1 MTRTNLVNPHMLL
14 INYKSTK
21 PSDRLSTGRLTH
33 TSLRGDLRVTY
44 ALTYTVLQVVPKE
57 LLLMQT
63 TNATVDNVPG
73 YQVIAYNTPETLPEP
88 YFEDCRVFGPEAV
101 MPHINP
107 DRPSLTSLMK
117 CIVSLY
123 LLIIRFTLLRI

>member
-1 MTRTNLVNPHMLL
+1 MA
-14 INYKSTK
+14 
-21 PSDRLSTGRLTH
+21 
-33 TSLRGDLRVTY
+33 LRVTD

-63 TNATVDNVPG
+63 TNATADNVPG
-73 YQVIAYNTPETLPEP
+73 YQVIASNTPETLPEP

-107 DRPSLTSLMK
+107 DRPSLTNLMK

-123 LLIIRFTLLRI
+123 YCIISILR

>member
-1 MTRTNLVNPHMLL
+1 M
-14 INYKSTK
+14 
-21 PSDRLSTGRLTH
+21 
-33 TSLRGDLRVTY
+33 DLRVTY

-63 TNATVDNVPG
+63 TNATADNVPG

-88 YFEDCRVFGPEAV
+88 YVEDCRVFGPEAV

-107 DRPSLTSLMK
+107 DRPSLTSLIK

-123 LLIIRFTLLRI
+123 FLIIRFTLLRISSQTINYKVRHFFFLAARRLLRWSDLSAGNRFSYL

>member
-1 MTRTNLVNPHMLL
+1 MA
-14 INYKSTK
+14 
-21 PSDRLSTGRLTH
+21 
-33 TSLRGDLRVTY
+33 LRVTY

-63 TNATVDNVPG
+63 TNATADNVPG

-101 MPHINP
+101 MLPINP

-117 CIVSLY
+117 CIVSRYQKLMTIY
-123 LLIIRFTLLRI
+123 YCRSYYVWNDSLMNNDAGQH